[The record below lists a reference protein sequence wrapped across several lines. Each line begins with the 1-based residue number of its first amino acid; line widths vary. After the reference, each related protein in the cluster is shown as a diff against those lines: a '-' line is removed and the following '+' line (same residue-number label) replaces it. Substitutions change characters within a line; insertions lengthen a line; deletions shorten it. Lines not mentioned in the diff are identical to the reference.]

1 MVYLAEAR
9 LPSGLVAV
17 IFTLLMVFNMI
28 GARLIFGQ
36 HISRRAGVG
45 AAAGVI
51 GIILVFWPEVTRF
64 DVRGEA
70 WHGLLFAV
78 AGTLFSCCGNLL
90 SVQTQ
95 KRGIAVIP
103 TITIGM
109 GAGGLVMLAVSWLRS
124 DSLWVPLEFSFLAP
138 LLYLSLAGS
147 VIAFAAYLTLIGR
160 IGAGRASYNGVLIP
174 IMALLLSTLFEGYRW
189 QTASVAGVLVSLAG
203 NILVMQGSGKP
214 RDAPS

>member
-1 MVYLAEAR
+1 
-9 LPSGLVAV
+9 
-17 IFTLLMVFNMI
+17 
-28 GARLIFGQ
+28 
-36 HISRRAGVG
+36 
-45 AAAGVI
+45 
-51 GIILVFWPEVTRF
+51 
-64 DVRGEA
+64 
-70 WHGLLFAV
+70 
-78 AGTLFSCCGNLL
+78 LFSCCGNLL